1 MRGDAQMDE
10 RNTQM
15 AIPEEEAVSKL
26 PQGRVF
32 QLPTELDHL
41 WDGLDDIGLGL
52 RWLGQVKKADMQIEL
67 GGPKWDYKMFS
78 IFYIEEDPEKV
89 KDGEVKLIGPDISE
103 VAPGTSVPGGFTIRI
118 YGKTLTQEHQGYVS
132 RQIGTALQGIEGFM
146 LFGTPDGLWIRIS
159 KEVANRLTFA
169 KISQFC
175 YATARTL
182 IPQVDAIAFFWAVGA
197 PEVGGVEMINPLV
210 KWAKDK
216 FKIISAKELYDDED
230 VDTFYGC
237 TICKSLAPN
246 HACVLTPSALPYCG
260 IIGYDSAK
268 VTCEMDPEGYIFP
281 IPKGDCIDP
290 TSGRYTGVE
299 RAIYERCNHLVK
311 RVHIYS
317 SIKYPTTN
325 CGCFEAAS
333 FYIPE
338 VDGIGLAMRRYTG
351 MTPLGVKFSTL
362 AGSISGGAQNHGFKG
377 LSIAGMA
384 SKNFLKGD
392 GGWKRI
398 VWMPV
403 DLKKDIAH
411 VVPEEVY
418 DKIVT
423 SEETVDA
430 LELKSLLLKKGH
442 PIVNT
447 YWKNGQP
454 QPLEVPLPGQDWP
467 DEEMSKR

>member
-1 MRGDAQMDE
+1 
-10 RNTQM
+10 M

-26 PQGRVF
+26 PPGRVF
-32 QLPTELDHL
+32 QLPTELEHL
-41 WDGLDDIGLGL
+41 WDGVDDIGLGL
-52 RWLGQVKKADMQIEL
+52 RWLSEVKKADMQVEL
-67 GGPKWDYKMFS
+67 GGPKWDYKMAS
-78 IFYIEEDPEKV
+78 VFYIEEDPAKV
-89 KDGEVKLIGPDISE
+89 KDGEVKLIGPDVNEIK
-103 VAPGTSVPGGFTIRI
+103 PGTSLPGLFTIRI
-118 YGKTLTQEHQGYVS
+118 YGKTLTQGHQGYVS
-132 RQIGTALQGIEGFM
+132 RQIGTALQGLEGFM
-146 LFGTPDGLWIRIS
+146 LFGSPDALWIRIS
-159 KEVANRLTFA
+159 KDVANRLTYA

-182 IPQVDAIAFFWAVGA
+182 VPQVDAVSFFWAIGA
-197 PEVGGVEMINPLV
+197 PEVGGVEMVDPLL

-216 FKIISAKELYDDED
+216 LKIISAKELYDDED

-268 VTCEMDPEGYIFP
+268 VTCEMDPEGYVFR
-281 IPKGDCIDP
+281 IPKGDCVDP
-290 TSGRYTGVE
+290 TCGHYTGVD

-311 RVHIYS
+311 RVNIYS

-338 VDGIGLAMRRYTG
+338 VDGIGLAMRRYTK

-362 AGSISGGAQNHGFKG
+362 AGTISGGAQNHGFKG

-392 GGWKRI
+392 GGWNRI
-398 VWMPV
+398 VWMPA
-403 DLKKDIAH
+403 DLKKDIAQ
-411 VVPEEVY
+411 VIPEEVY

-423 SEETVDA
+423 SEETVDPA
-430 LELKSLLLKKGH
+430 ELKKLLIQKGH
-442 PIVNT
+442 PIVKMF
-447 YWKNGQP
+447 WKNGEP
-454 QPLEVPLPGQDWP
+454 QPLKLPLPGEQWP
-467 DEEMSKR
+467 DEATTRK

>member
-1 MRGDAQMDE
+1 
-10 RNTQM
+10 M

-26 PQGRVF
+26 PPGRVF
-32 QLPTELDHL
+32 QLPTDLDHV
-41 WDGLDDIGLGL
+41 WDGLDEVGLGL
-52 RWLGQVKKADMQIEL
+52 RWLSEVKKADMHIEL

-78 IFYIEEDPEKV
+78 IFYIEEDPDKV
-89 KDGEVKLIGPDISE
+89 RDGEVRLIGPDIPE
-103 VAPGTSVPGGFTIRI
+103 VAPGTSLPGGFTIRI
-118 YGKTLTQEHQGYVS
+118 YGKQLTQAHQGYVS

-146 LFGTPDGLWIRIS
+146 LFGTPDALWIRIN
-159 KEVANRLTFA
+159 KDVANRLTFA

-182 IPQVDAIAFFWAVGA
+182 LPQVDAIAFFWAVGA

-210 KWAKDK
+210 TWAKEK

-268 VTCEMDPEGYIFP
+268 VTAEIDPEGYVFT
-281 IPKGDCIDP
+281 IPKGECLDP
-290 TSGRYTGVE
+290 ERGHYTGVDQ
-299 RAIYERCNHLVK
+299 AIWEKCNHLVK
-311 RVHIYS
+311 RVNIYS
-317 SIKYPTTN
+317 SINYPTTN

-333 FYIPE
+333 FYIPD
-338 VDGIGLAMRRYTG
+338 VDGIGLAMRRYTK

-362 AGSISGGAQNHGFKG
+362 AGMISGGAQNHGFKG

-384 SKNFLKGD
+384 SKNFLRGD
-392 GGWKRI
+392 GGWSRV
-398 VWMPV
+398 VWMPA
-403 DLKKDIAH
+403 DLKRDIAD
-411 VVPEEVY
+411 VIPEEVY

-423 SEETVDA
+423 EEETIDP
-430 LELKSLLLKKGH
+430 LELKELLRKKGH
-442 PIVNT
+442 PIVKMF
-447 YWKNGQP
+447 WKNGEP
-454 QPLEVPLPGQDWP
+454 QPLKLPLPGEDWP
-467 DEEMSKR
+467 DN